1 MSTLSLSTAL
11 LVAAAGVYAGAQ
23 NAIAGGGSFITFP
36 ALLLA
41 GLNPLAVEPW
51 LLRARAAALLDD
63 RVGMRRA
70 ALRATEVQPANP
82 AAWSLLAVAYGDSP
96 EADAAWR
103 RVLELNKYDVRAAV
117 ALGLAG

>member
-1 MSTLSLSTAL
+1 VPWWSQEK
-11 LVAAAGVYAGAQ
+11 VASGNQAISAGQ
-23 NAIAGGGSFITFP
+23 PAIAEARAAEAS
-36 ALLLA
+36 